1 VSIFE
6 RTDPQ
11 RRRTLL
17 WGAALTALIALVL
30 GAGAYAVLPR
40 HSGSAAASASSGA
53 AADSPSGP
61 ASPRSPRPRTP
72 TAIPSTADVDEAW
85 STIGNAIVDDDTAT
99 FREYATPETYNLVVR
114 PRDINGSQ
122 DVLIVS
128 HWDHIG
134 GRKDFSEGP
143 DTVPVGSPSPGKC
156 VSGSPAYS
164 KPDVKVDYT
173 CSFLSGAPST
183 PSTPGASGTPDT
195 SSTPGTPSTPST
207 PGTPGAPSTSDGSG
221 DRHAIAYFYLT
232 KINGVWTVVGFS
244 PLYG

>member
-1 VSIFE
+1 MSIFK

-53 AADSPSGP
+53 AAGSPSGQ

-85 STIGNAIVDDDTAT
+85 SVIGNAIVEDDTAT
-99 FREYATPETYNLVVR
+99 FREYANPETYNLVVR

-128 HWDHIG
+128 HWDYIG
-134 GRKDFSEGP
+134 GRKNFSESS
-143 DTVPVGSPSPGKC
+143 DTLPVGSPSPGKC
-156 VSGSPAYS
+156 ASGPPPYS

-173 CSFLSGAPST
+173 CPFLSGT
-183 PSTPGASGTPDT
+183 PSTPGAP
-195 SSTPGTPSTPST
+195 
-207 PGTPGAPSTSDGSG
+207 DGSG
-221 DRHAIAYFYLT
+221 DGHTIAYFYLT
-232 KINGVWTVVGFS
+232 SINGVWTVVGFS

>member
-1 VSIFE
+1 MSIFE

-53 AADSPSGP
+53 TVGSPSGP

-85 STIGNAIVDDDTAT
+85 SVIGNAIVEDDTAT
-99 FREYATPETYNLVVR
+99 FREYANPETYNLVVR

-128 HWDHIG
+128 HWDYIG
-134 GRKDFSEGP
+134 GRKNFSESS
-143 DTVPVGSPSPGKC
+143 DTLPVGSPSPGKC
-156 VSGSPAYS
+156 ASGPPPYS

-173 CSFLSGAPST
+173 CPFLSGT
-183 PSTPGASGTPDT
+183 PSTPGAP
-195 SSTPGTPSTPST
+195 
-207 PGTPGAPSTSDGSG
+207 DGSG
-221 DRHAIAYFYLT
+221 DGHTIAYFYLT
-232 KINGVWTVVGFS
+232 SINGVWTVVGFS